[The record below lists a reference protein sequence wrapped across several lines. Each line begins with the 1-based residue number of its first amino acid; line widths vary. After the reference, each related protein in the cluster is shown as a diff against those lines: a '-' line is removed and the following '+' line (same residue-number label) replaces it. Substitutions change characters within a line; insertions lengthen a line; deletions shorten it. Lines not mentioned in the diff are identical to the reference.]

1 MASLSRQVQD
11 INTRA
16 QKVTIN
22 MHYAPYQLSIPA
34 QCGGKEKRKKNTLML
49 FVSRVLMNVNN
60 ISDFSSV
67 PNSVLFANQ
76 CTEDTKVIFQQFH
89 KKI

>member
-1 MASLSRQVQD
+1 MPLISF
-11 INTRA
+11 
-16 QKVTIN
+16 
-22 MHYAPYQLSIPA
+22 PYQHNVEEKK
-34 QCGGKEKRKKNTLML
+34 KEKKNTLML